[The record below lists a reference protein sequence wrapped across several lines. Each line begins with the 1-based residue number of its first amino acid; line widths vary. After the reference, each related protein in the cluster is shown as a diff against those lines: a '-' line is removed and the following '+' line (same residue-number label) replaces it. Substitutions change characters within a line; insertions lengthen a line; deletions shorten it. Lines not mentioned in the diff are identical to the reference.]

1 MGWGTWRY
9 VGQLVQD
16 VTVGINQYLRMKME
30 KISRQ
35 RQMFWVPV
43 IVPVQKSDIKALGF
57 LHSCISCSRNAA
69 VALGNK
75 MNSLVVKRLDDRN
88 GSVCRTIVN
97 DNNFKILKYLSQYR
111 LNGSSNIFFQVIGWN
126 NNAEKWLLHLGR
138 RWNAFGAG
146 RESGCGGKTS
156 R

>member
-111 LNGSSNIFFQVIGWN
+111 LNGSSNIFFQVIG
-126 NNAEKWLLHLGR
+126 
-138 RWNAFGAG
+138 
-146 RESGCGGKTS
+146 
-156 R
+156 